1 MIAFKDL
8 LEYQSGTYSAD
19 TSTDILG
26 AHAVLIVGWG
36 ESEDGQKYWEVKNSW
51 GSDWGEQG
59 YFKIQIGDSY
69 IAKMGAFSC
78 EVEQI

>member
-59 YFKIQIGDSY
+59 YLRIIRGVNNMNIEKECY
-69 IAKMGAFSC
+69 WA
-78 EVEQI
+78 VP